1 MSLIKPYRNGFQKGF
16 NSYPTTNEK
25 TGMEFDILIADK
37 DEEYEFGEKENEI
50 AIVVIDGVGEIFFD
64 NVSTEDLYFC
74 CIWIVV
80 LQRLELRLKW
90 STISPLILILA

>member
-25 TGMEFDILIADK
+25 TGQEFDILIADK
-37 DEEYEFGEKENEI
+37 DEEYEFGEKENEF

-64 NVSTEDLYFC
+64 NSV
-74 CIWIVV
+74 
-80 LQRLELRLKW
+80 
-90 STISPLILILA
+90 ISFNRSNYWFA